1 MHKFSNNQFY
11 QNLHPLKVYIEMY
24 GENMFTKMNQN
35 KFDFQ
40 INFLEKS
47 RRISYLDLTI

>member
-24 GENMFTKMNQN
+24 GENMFTKMNQSKKN
-35 KFDFQ
+35 LNCFM
-40 INFLEKS
+40 KS
-47 RRISYLDLTI
+47 RRTSYLDLTI